1 MIGLRYAVSAQE
13 MKRCDDYT
21 VTKIGIPALVL
32 MERAAMETV
41 QALLAKRAKRGKIL
55 VLSGVGNNGGDGL
68 AAGRMLA
75 ALGDKVAFFIVG
87 NKERASEQTA
97 RQIRILENLGFSI
110 QSNLKEEEYDIV
122 IDALFGVGLS
132 RNL

>member
-1 MIGLRYAVSAQE
+1 MRYAVSAQE

-68 AAGRMLA
+68 AAGRMLD
-75 ALGDKVAFFIVG
+75 ALGDQVALLRFLLWG
-87 NKERASEQTA
+87 TKR
-97 RQIRILENLGFSI
+97 RL
-110 QSNLKEEEYDIV
+110 QSRLPGRFVFWKI
-122 IDALFGVGLS
+122 
-132 RNL
+132 